1 MTTEALPQHPEHF
14 ESTNVDEILKML
26 GGEPDE
32 TEVTTDEDEI
42 EEEEGASSGVQEE
55 QAKPA
60 EQAATQEVKQEEAEQ
75 PAKPEEEEAHD
86 QKTVP
91 LSAVFAEREK
101 ARRAR
106 EHAAQLEARIAELEK
121 AKADGTQVQTAEIEG
136 LSDQDIAELEEDLP
150 HLAKGIKAIRDRL
163 STLERENKDLRTRE
177 TGRERVAQEEAH
189 EDARNVVS
197 EAISGN
203 AKLSHLEKTLSPEA
217 WDARVFAIDETLRQD
232 PEYGAMSLPERFAK
246 VVEVYEFRYGPVNLP
261 QKQQE
266 ATSTQQDIQKAAA
279 EKLSRVAA
287 QAPAPH
293 TLSDMPGGVPP
304 QRPEQEFQQMTPHQL
319 EKRLMELPMD
329 DWGKVLDKFA

>member
-1 MTTEALPQHPEHF
+1 MTTQALPQHPEHF
-14 ESTNVDEILKML
+14 ESTNVDDILKAL

-32 TEVTTDEDEI
+32 SEIDPSEEEI
-42 EEEEGASSGVQEE
+42 EEDEGASSGVQEE
-55 QAKPA
+55 KTAPA
-60 EQAATQEVKQEEAEQ
+60 EQAAAQAVKQEEVEQEVKPGEAEAQ
-75 PAKPEEEEAHD
+75 D

-121 AKADGTQVQTAEIEG
+121 ASAEGKQAPAAEIEG

-163 STLERENKDLRTRE
+163 STLESENKDLRTRE
-177 TGRERVAQEEAH
+177 TGRERVAQEDAQ

-197 EAISGN
+197 EAISAN
-203 AKLSHLEKTLSPEA
+203 AKLAHLEKTLSPDA
-217 WDARVFAIDETLRQD
+217 WDARVFAIDDTLRTD
-232 PEYGAMSLPERFAK
+232 PEFGKLSLEDRFNK
-246 VVEVYEFRYGPVNLP
+246 VVEIYEYRYGPVSLP
-261 QKQQE
+261 TQ
-266 ATSTQQDIQKAAA
+266 ATTPPKEDIVKVAA
-279 EKLSRVAA
+279 EKVSQAAA

-304 QRPEQEFQQMTPHQL
+304 QRPEQEFQQMTPQQL